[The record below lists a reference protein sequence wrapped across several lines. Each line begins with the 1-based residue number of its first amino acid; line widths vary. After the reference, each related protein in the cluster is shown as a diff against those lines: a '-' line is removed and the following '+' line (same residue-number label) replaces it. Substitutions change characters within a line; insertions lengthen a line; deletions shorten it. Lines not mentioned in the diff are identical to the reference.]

1 MSDRE
6 HISLIGAGLAGP
18 VMAKYLSDHGYIID
32 IYERR
37 PDMRVVKQ
45 SAGRSINL
53 ALSAR
58 GIEALKN
65 IGIFGEI
72 QPSLLPMKGRMIH
85 DMDGKTHLQ
94 PYGQKEDE
102 VIYSVSRAFLNKNLM
117 DLVERTGNV
126 KIHFDHSLENIDI
139 NNSELIFKN
148 NKKISFNRAMGS
160 DGSSS
165 CIRKRYY

>member
-1 MSDRE
+1 MSDHD

-18 VMAKYLSDHGYIID
+18 VMAKYLSDHGHLVD

-65 IGIFGEI
+65 IGVFGKI
-72 QPSLLPMKGRMIH
+72 QSALLPMKGRMIH
-85 DMDGKTHLQ
+85 DMSGKTHLQ
-94 PYGQKEDE
+94 PYGQREDE
-102 VIYSVSRAFLNKNLM
+102 VIYSVSRAFLNKSLM
-117 DLVERTGNV
+117 DHIERTSNV
-126 KIHFDHSLENIDI
+126 KIHFEHSLENIDM
-139 NNSELIFKN
+139 NS
-148 NKKISFNRAMGS
+148 
-160 DGSSS
+160 
-165 CIRKRYY
+165 